1 MGMGDMLPDDRGWA
15 FHLGLLIGG
24 LIIAIYNL
32 FYDKLNFNQLRR
44 LWKAKKQEDT
54 NDVT

>member
-1 MGMGDMLPDDRGWA
+1 MLPDDRGWA

-24 LIIAIYNL
+24 LIVASYNL